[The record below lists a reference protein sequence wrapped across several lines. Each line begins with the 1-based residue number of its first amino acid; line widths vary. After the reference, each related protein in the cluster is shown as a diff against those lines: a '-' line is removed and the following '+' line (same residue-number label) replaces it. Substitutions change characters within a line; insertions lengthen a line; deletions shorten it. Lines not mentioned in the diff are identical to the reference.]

1 MKNMTV
7 KQQLRSDIKYI
18 RTSLA
23 VIESQ
28 IRANEWDMVAA
39 NFNDISAVAVGM
51 MDLALEE
58 ATK

>member
-7 KQQLRSDIKYI
+7 KQQLQSDMKYI
-18 RTSLA
+18 RSSLA
-23 VIESQ
+23 VIQSQ
-28 IRANEWDMVAA
+28 IRENEWEMVAA

-51 MDLALEE
+51 MELALEE

>member
-1 MKNMTV
+1 MKTMTV

-51 MDLALEE
+51 TDLALEE